1 MFGSNRSGA
10 NAYANVGVETGV
22 MAASPHKLIVMLFE
36 GALAALSSA
45 LVHMKA
51 RRIADKG
58 KAISKAINII
68 DNGLRASLDKEV
80 GGEIALNLDAL
91 YSYMSERLLQANL
104 NNSPE
109 TIEEVMKLLG
119 DLKGAWESIAPAPAA
134 AAAAAAPAMARPQA
148 AGYDTLGPRTAG
160 FMSA

>member
-45 LVHMKA
+45 LVHMETKN
-51 RRIADKG
+51 IAAKG

-68 DNGLRASLDKEV
+68 DNGLRASLDKSV

-91 YSYMSERLLQANL
+91 YAYMSDRLLHGNL

-109 TIEEVMKLLG
+109 TIQEVIGLLG
-119 DLKGAWESIAPAPAA
+119 GLKDAWESIAPAT
-134 AAAAAAPAMARPQA
+134 AAPVPTARPQA
-148 AGYDTLGPRTAG
+148 SAFDALGPRNAA
-160 FMSA
+160 FVSA